1 MKKRLLS
8 VLLSGALLTTGL
20 MTGCGGDGGKAEK
33 ATEKE
38 EQKKLE
44 AKNPEE
50 IEGEFTYWTYT
61 DSANNLVKAFNEKYP
76 NVKVNLQIFGGEEYR
91 TKILT
96 ALQSGDNVPDVFDL
110 EENYAY
116 EFLDSDL
123 IADLSYIDIEKLT
136 ENYYDFQLA
145 QMKDSDGNYKA
156 VTFQSSPVVFWY
168 LRDACEKWLGT
179 SDPVEISNMLSDWDS
194 IIAKGEEVYAAS
206 NGEVHLW
213 PNIAEMVKVDAFS
226 FEPLV
231 REQKLNVGDEWIGMI
246 DEMRT
251 MYESDANAELGS
263 WSSEWAAAWNEGSIL
278 FRVMPSWDYFTDW
291 DANNGNVGV
300 AVPFNASYEG
310 ATQTC
315 VYEKSENKD
324 VAGVFLEYL
333 TTDEFQTLNL
343 NEYNQ
348 FPASKTAVE
357 ASKEGYSAEE
367 FGGQNILETYGEVCE
382 KIKPIVPDKY
392 TRATQ
397 NDFQKAVT
405 DGIKAGKDNDAI
417 IEEFK
422 KMVRDKFPEVT
433 VE

>member
-44 AKNPEE
+44 VKNPEE

-251 MYESDANAELGS
+251 MYESDANAEL
-263 WSSEWAAAWNEGSIL
+263 
-278 FRVMPSWDYFTDW
+278 V
-291 DANNGNVGV
+291 
-300 AVPFNASYEG
+300 
-310 ATQTC
+310 
-315 VYEKSENKD
+315 
-324 VAGVFLEYL
+324 
-333 TTDEFQTLNL
+333 
-343 NEYNQ
+343 
-348 FPASKTAVE
+348 
-357 ASKEGYSAEE
+357 
-367 FGGQNILETYGEVCE
+367 
-382 KIKPIVPDKY
+382 
-392 TRATQ
+392 
-397 NDFQKAVT
+397 
-405 DGIKAGKDNDAI
+405 
-417 IEEFK
+417 
-422 KMVRDKFPEVT
+422 
-433 VE
+433 

>member
-8 VLLSGALLTTGL
+8 VLLSGALLATGL
-20 MTGCGGDGGKAEK
+20 MTGCGGDGGKTEK

-38 EQKKLE
+38 EQEKLE

-194 IIAKGEEVYAAS
+194 IIAKGEEVYQAS

-231 REQKLNVGDEWIGMI
+231 REQKLDVGDEWIGMI
-246 DEMRT
+246 DKMRT

-278 FRVMPSWDYFTDW
+278 FRVMPSWDFFTDW

-315 VYEKSENKD
+315 VYEKSEKKD
-324 VAGVFLEYL
+324 VAGIFLEYL

-357 ASKEGYSAEE
+357 ASKEGYAAEE